1 METFKEYVFDLE
13 LEAEM
18 RQQAAEYERR
28 RLAEQRARETLL
40 AVRESI
46 RRYRRKKRIKLWI
59 EWMVVGILCL
69 LAALLILRV

>member
-1 METFKEYVFDLE
+1 MDTFKEYVFDIE
-13 LEAEM
+13 LKAEM
-18 RQQAAEYERR
+18 RQQAEEYERQ

-59 EWMVVGILCL
+59 EWMVVGIFCL
-69 LAALLILRV
+69 LAALLILHL